1 MFRSLPAPTIL
12 VCVRIL
18 HVVTAFPR
26 SEGDVITPWLVE
38 MLKRLRAAGHEV
50 EVFTSSYEGAR
61 DHLFAGIPVH
71 RFRYFFRRWENLT
84 HEETAPDR
92 MKRSWLHRMMP
103 ACFVLAGMVAIWRL
117 CRRRRYEVVHV
128 HWPLPLALFGW
139 AAQRARPA
147 RLVTTFY
154 GVELRWVKSA
164 LPLLK
169 GFLAWA
175 ARRSDRVVAISHY
188 TAGELR
194 ELADVPIE
202 VIPYTTSLPEVAA
215 TSPAPDGK
223 GPVLFVGRL
232 VERKGV
238 AHLIEAIARLGSLG
252 PRLEIVGEGPERPGL
267 EALAGRLGVA
277 ARVVFRGKIPPDEL
291 QASYARAAVCVL
303 PSVLDARGDTEGLG
317 VVLLEAMNHAT
328 PVIASRVGGI
338 PDIVEDGVSGL
349 LVPPGDA
356 HALAAA
362 VRRLRDDP
370 DLARRLGEGG
380 RRRLRERDR
389 KSTRLN

>member
-1 MFRSLPAPTIL
+1 
-12 VCVRIL
+12 
-18 HVVTAFPR
+18 
-26 SEGDVITPWLVE
+26 
-38 MLKRLRAAGHEV
+38 
-50 EVFTSSYEGAR
+50 
-61 DHLFAGIPVH
+61 
-71 RFRYFFRRWENLT
+71 
-84 HEETAPDR
+84 
-92 MKRSWLHRMMP
+92 MKRSLLYRLMP
-103 ACFVLAGMVAIWRL
+103 ACFVLAGMVAIWHL
-117 CRRRRYEVVHV
+117 CRRTRYDVIHV

-139 AAQRARPA
+139 AAQQARPA

-154 GVELRWVKSA
+154 GVELRWVKGA
-164 LPLLK
+164 LPFLK

-194 ELADVPIE
+194 ELVDVPIE
-202 VIPYTTSLPEVAA
+202 VIPYTTSLPDVAPVPVSA
-215 TSPAPDGK
+215 AQDGT

-238 AHLIEAIARLGSLG
+238 AHLIDAIARLGPAG
-252 PRLEIVGEGPERPGL
+252 PPLEIVGEGPERPGL
-267 EALAGRLGVA
+267 EALAQRLGVA
-277 ARVVFRGKIPPDEL
+277 NRVVFRGKIAADEL

-317 VVLLEAMNHAT
+317 VVLLEAMNHGT

-356 HALAAA
+356 DALAAA
-362 VRRLRDDP
+362 IRRVRDDP
-370 DLARRLGEGG
+370 ALARGLGEAG
-380 RRRLRERDR
+380 RRRLREQFNWPAIVQRWLDVYTGLV
-389 KSTRLN
+389 TRPR